1 VPLEPRTHAVHA
13 LNHEFRPRTTPT
25 VVAAVRCVV
34 KVRRVVTEV
43 NKRYYAAVKA
53 VYDAEVRALEEF
65 VTKRAYYEECLATFN
80 KFMVNSRRQR
90 ALQKDIDQRKVR
102 LEALRELRL
111 QGMQAAKERQLALDK
126 ERATKQAAKEAA
138 KKSTVTVVAQN
149 AKKAVRA
156 AQDKVRLLACG
167 IVRLYVHFQPRA
179 MLQFGTSNV
188 EFYRRVLDPRPA
200 VPKRCGHGRGGT
212 EDGAQPP

>member
-25 VVAAVRCVV
+25 VVAAVRAVV

-156 AQDKVRLLACG
+156 AQDKVRLLTCSIA
-167 IVRLYVHFQPRA
+167 L
-179 MLQFGTSNV
+179 
-188 EFYRRVLDPRPA
+188 FYEQRTLGKWSV
-200 VPKRCGHGRGGT
+200 
-212 EDGAQPP
+212 